1 MNLGKLHVLIAD
13 DLSGAR
19 RILRDMLT
27 SLGVGRVTEAES
39 GREAMKRLR
48 LTPPDILFTDWEM
61 QPMDGIEL
69 IRMLRLAPDSP
80 NPFLPI
86 VLITAHSAEERVAA
100 GRDAGATE
108 VLAKPITP
116 WSVVSRL
123 TAIIERPRP
132 FVKSATYFGPDR
144 RRHHSADYP
153 GPFRRRTDDA
163 PDGSGD
169 TVEL

>member
-1 MNLGKLHVLIAD
+1 MNLGKLHILIAD
-13 DLSGAR
+13 DLPAAR
-19 RILRDMLT
+19 RVLRDMLI
-27 SLGVGRVTEAES
+27 SLGVGRISEAEN
-39 GREAMKRLR
+39 GRDALKRLR
-48 LTPPDILFTDWEM
+48 LVPPDILFTDWEM

-69 IRMLRLAPDSP
+69 IRTLRTAPDSP

-86 VLITAHSAEERVAA
+86 VLITAHSAVERVAA

-108 VLAKPITP
+108 VLAKPVTAR
-116 WSVVSRL
+116 SVAGRL

-144 RRHHSADYP
+144 RRHNRTDYA
-153 GPFRRRTDDA
+153 GPFRRATDDRSKA
-163 PDGSGD
+163 TD